1 MRKTLSSLFL
11 LALVASTAAPAR
23 AQLGAHSLEVEP
35 FVGVVT
41 FDDFLNLDD
50 HVGFGGRLAYNMTD
64 NWGLEGTF
72 NFIPNAN
79 IDLGDIDEDDLD
91 LPQTTVYLA
100 HGNLVYN
107 FVLNQS
113 RLVPFLTAG
122 GGIANFN
129 VDNDDEISEDSET
142 DGEVNAGG
150 GLKLFLTQTVA
161 LRGDVRHHWIFA
173 STPNQDLDEPGDERD
188 AETTSNWE
196 FSGGL
201 SLNF

>member
-1 MRKTLSSLFL
+1 MRKVLSTLFL
-11 LALVASTAAPAR
+11 LALAVGVTAPAR
-23 AQLGAHSLEVEP
+23 AQLGARSVEVEP
-35 FVGVVT
+35 FVGVMT

-50 HVGFGGRLAYNMTD
+50 QVGFGGRLTYNLSD

-72 NFIPNAN
+72 NFIPNAGLDLQG
-79 IDLGDIDEDDLD
+79 IDDDELD
-91 LPQTTVYLA
+91 LPETTVYLA

-107 FVLNQS
+107 FNLNQS
-113 RLVPFLTAG
+113 RLVPFVTAG
-122 GGIANFN
+122 GGVANFN
-129 VDNDDEISEDSET
+129 VNNNDSISEDSET

-150 GLKLFLTQTVA
+150 GLKLFLSRTVA
-161 LRGDVRHHWIFA
+161 LRADARHHWIFA
-173 STPNQDLDEPGDERD
+173 SEPNQDPDQTDDQKD